1 MNFDIEIDSQGRGEL
16 TWEKKKT
23 NLVNIYLSVKTRK
36 GAITS
41 DPEFGL
47 DISDIKVVTETTIE
61 TIKQR
66 YENALSW
73 MIPARKAREMTV
85 VVTKHQ
91 QVSGAVNVTV
101 TMIQVNGVKMQFVDF
116 VEVGGVSGNFIFP

>member
-1 MNFDIEIDSQGRGEL
+1 MNFDIEIDSQGRGQL

-23 NLVNIYLSVKTRK
+23 NLANVYLSVKTRK

-66 YENALSW
+66 YEKALEW
-73 MIPARKAREMTV
+73 LIPARKAREITV
-85 VVTKHQ
+85 SVTEHQ
-91 QVSGAVNVTV
+91 QISGAVNVTV
-101 TMIQVNGVKMQFVDF
+101 TMIQINGVEMQFVDF
-116 VEVGGVSGNFIFP
+116 VEVGGVSGNFISP